1 MKRPPVLLAALA
13 VAALGAAGALAATAP
28 AFAANLL
35 ANPGFESGALA
46 PWSCT
51 GGLGS
56 VVGSPVHGGRF
67 ALNGAASTSDN
78 AQCTQTVAVQ
88 PNTAY
93 TLSAWVRG
101 SYVYLG
107 VIGGASNWTPSA
119 PSYAQ
124 LSVSF
129 TTAAGQTS
137 IQVFLHGWYGTGTYN
152 ADDVS
157 LDGPGSPPPN
167 PGPGAPGTPGTPSV
181 GSVTGSSIALSWTS
195 SSGTVTGYRVYED
208 DTVRATVTG

>member
-35 ANPGFESGALA
+35 ANPGFESGAPA

-78 AQCTQTVAVQ
+78 AQCTPTVAVQ
-88 PNTAY
+88 PNT
-93 TLSAWVRG
+93 
-101 SYVYLG
+101 
-107 VIGGASNWTPSA
+107 
-119 PSYAQ
+119 
-124 LSVSF
+124 SF
-129 TTAAGQTS
+129 
-137 IQVFLHGWYGTGTYN
+137 
-152 ADDVS
+152 
-157 LDGPGSPPPN
+157 
-167 PGPGAPGTPGTPSV
+167 
-181 GSVTGSSIALSWTS
+181 ALSWTAS
-195 SSGTVTGYRVYED
+195 TGTVTGYRVYED
-208 DTVRATVTG
+208 TAVKATASTTSATVTGLTACTSHTFAVTAFNSAGESTKSPAASATTTGCVNTGLPKHALIGYLHASFANGSGYLRMADIPSA